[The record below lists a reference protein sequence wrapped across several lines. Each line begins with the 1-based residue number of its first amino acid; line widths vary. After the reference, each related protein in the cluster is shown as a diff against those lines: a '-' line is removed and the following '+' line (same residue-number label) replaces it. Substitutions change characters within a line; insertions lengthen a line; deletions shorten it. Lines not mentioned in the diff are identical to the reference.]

1 MAHVS
6 QPFSHRLL
14 QPLCPGLSLRQV
26 GAPKQQDVRETLTR
40 LLEACLHSLLS
51 FLTSNFPSNPL
62 LPDSLFSIERLSLR
76 FKTWLA
82 GPGDPIAVFVEL
94 ELLAV
99 VLPWPVAS
107 SCAICR
113 CTQVPRAAH
122 LHRRAGEAAACLH
135 ASGIA
140 LRPCW
145 LKKRRLRTPGRPAR
159 GPQEAQREDPRK
171 LSARTPPTM
180 PSARTSRT
188 TRCNP
193 SGLGQSHHLESCV
206 GPWTHGHRHLPLGPS
221 NCKLIGSALVSWGLQ
236 RAEEK
241 MQAERPASQ
250 IGFKPP

>member
-1 MAHVS
+1 MFVERFAGGSSPPVHGSCVS
-6 QPFSHRLL
+6 TILPQTPAAPMPRALL
-14 QPLCPGLSLRQV
+14 
-26 GAPKQQDVRETLTR
+26 APAR

-76 FKTWLA
+76 
-82 GPGDPIAVFVEL
+82 
-94 ELLAV
+94 
-99 VLPWPVAS
+99 PVAS

-122 LHRRAGEAAACLH
+122 LHRRAA
-135 ASGIA
+135 GIA